1 MTKQS
6 EKNVEGAKKQAKPA
20 AKKAP
25 AKVEP
30 KKAAPKPAAKKAPAK
45 AEPKKAELP
54 RLASAEVGQDVQ
66 EISTSR
72 VGKVLKTK
80 VSDGVLSK
88 VLVSWED
95 GKTCVLS
102 SNEIK
107 LP

>member
-6 EKNVEGAKKQAKPA
+6 EKNVEEVKKQA
-20 AKKAP
+20 
-25 AKVEP
+25 
-30 KKAAPKPAAKKAPAK
+30 KPAAKKAPAK

-54 RLASAEVGQDVQ
+54 RLASVEVGQDVQ

-80 VSDGVLSK
+80 VSDGVLAK
-88 VLVSWED
+88 VLVLWED

-102 SNEIK
+102 SNEVK